1 MVDSLKVD
9 RKFLFGLMFC
19 LGYFLAQESNPA
31 CFSKYIV
38 RYSMYLLDVRIIYM
52 QIQLSHSFGGSLF
65 SVSFGR

>member
-31 CFSKYIV
+31 CLSKIV
-38 RYSMYLLDVRIIYM
+38 RYSMYLLDVPIIYM
-52 QIQLSHSFGGSLF
+52 QIQLSHSFGGFLLSDDVMLI
-65 SVSFGR
+65 